1 MSLILHARDAIDDK
15 ILLLLAVT
23 LMHTRLSAPER
34 PIESIDGYVVVILP
48 VFLLFINRRGH
59 M

>member
-23 LMHTRLSAPER
+23 LMHTRLSEPER
-34 PIESIDGYVVVILP
+34 PIKSIDGYVVVILP